1 MARQR
6 AKHSGRMERIKDDKY
21 VTPMWCCAR
30 LAEWCRLHLP
40 VPEYIVDIGAGDGRI
55 GRTVRDDWLPAPH
68 NGKLIRLTLL
78 EPMDPREADRIQK
91 DELEDGDDVLSARFE
106 DVVDDAIEMVDD
118 AVDECVTLYVSNPPF
133 ALSEQWVR
141 RVVKIILRGRAP
153 RFAAFL
159 LRLDWLGTKRRSDIM
174 EWHPPRW
181 ILPLSPR
188 PSFAHGRTDAREY
201 AWFVWDGDARSR
213 HTCIAPL
220 RK

>member
-6 AKHSGRMERIKDDKY
+6 ATLLSGRAKRIEDDKY
-21 VTPMWCCAR
+21 TTPLWCCTR

-40 VPEYIVDIGAGDGRI
+40 VPEHIVDIGAGDGRI

-68 NGKLIRLTLL
+68 NELLIRLTLL
-78 EPMDPREADRIQK
+78 EPMEPREADRIQAE
-91 DELEDGDDVLSARFE
+91 ELNDGDDVLAVRFE
-106 DVVDDAIEMVDD
+106 DVADDAIIRIDNLTV
-118 AVDECVTLYVSNPPF
+118 LYVSNPPF
-133 ALSEQWVR
+133 SLSEEWVR
-141 RVVKIILRGRAP
+141 RVVNIVLRGGTP

-159 LRLDWLGTKRRSDIM
+159 LRLDWLGTKRRSNILD
-174 EWHPPRW
+174 WHPPRW

-201 AWFVWDGDARSR
+201 AWFIWDWDSKSR
-213 HTCIAPL
+213 HTYLEPL